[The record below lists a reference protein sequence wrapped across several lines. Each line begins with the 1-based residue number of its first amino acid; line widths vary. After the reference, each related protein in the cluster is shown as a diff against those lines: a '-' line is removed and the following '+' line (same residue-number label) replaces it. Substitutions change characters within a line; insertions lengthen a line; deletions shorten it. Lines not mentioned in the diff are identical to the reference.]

1 MWHFLAFHYCVGHCI
16 RVFGDRSVG
25 GSLIGVMHAPLHVPV
40 VLLCSAYRACSC
52 SLLKAPH
59 PHPPL
64 CYYIFYIVLLSRF
77 STVLPV
83 QCGEGWDRVFLADG
97 ARGWIASRA
106 GSWPCSGCF
115 SLRSASS
122 SPIPTSI
129 CEED

>member
-1 MWHFLAFHYCVGHCI
+1 MGYRV
-16 RVFGDRSVG
+16 RVFGDRRVG
-25 GSLIGVMHAPLHVPV
+25 GSLIGAMCAPLHVLV

-64 CYYIFYIVLLSRF
+64 CYYIFYIVLLGRF

-83 QCGEGWDRVFLADG
+83 QCGKGWDRVFLADG

-106 GSWPCSGCF
+106 GSWLCF
-115 SLRSASS
+115 SLWSASS
-122 SPIPTSI
+122 SPT
-129 CEED
+129 